1 MALKVLN
8 ISQLPKALA
17 DSHLKNRDKGVL
29 SALSLSEFGKQVTID
44 YLVEHSD
51 DGRTTVRSA
60 ISSLEKHGYL
70 FRKRERNEAGI
81 YESTNWIVDCSGS
94 L

>member
-8 ISQLPKALA
+8 INQLPKALA

-51 DGRTTVRSA
+51 DGRTTV
-60 ISSLEKHGYL
+60 
-70 FRKRERNEAGI
+70 
-81 YESTNWIVDCSGS
+81 
-94 L
+94 